1 MSDSRK
7 KVNVLTIAG
16 SDPSSGAGL
25 QGDLQTILA
34 FGATP
39 FSVVTAVTSQN
50 TKEMKGV
57 QSVDV
62 DMVIDQL
69 VAIAEDFSIHAIK
82 MGLLPS
88 PDCVEAVAKIVA
100 NQWHNI
106 PIVID
111 PVLNSST
118 GKALVESGTH
128 EAYIK
133 HLLPIATLVTP
144 NKMEAEIL
152 SGQSIGSLAEAGHA
166 GRKLLE
172 SGVQA
177 CLVKGGHF
185 TDDHATDVLLTKSE
199 CYEIKGESVKH
210 YDVHG
215 TGCALASAIACELA
229 RGSKLKIAVERG
241 KNYITK
247 AIQQSFS
254 LGSGSRHLEHF
265 PDLEQS

>member
-1 MSDSRK
+1 
-7 KVNVLTIAG
+7 
-16 SDPSSGAGL
+16 
-25 QGDLQTILA
+25 
-34 FGATP
+34 
-39 FSVVTAVTSQN
+39 
-50 TKEMKGV
+50 
-57 QSVDV
+57 
-62 DMVIDQL
+62 
-69 VAIAEDFSIHAIK
+69 

-88 PDCVEAVAKIVA
+88 PDCVEAVAKIVS
-100 NQWHNI
+100 NQWYSI

-118 GKALVESGTH
+118 GKALVESGTD

-144 NKMEAEIL
+144 NKIETELL
-152 SGQSIGSLAEAGHA
+152 SGQSIGSLAEAAHA
-166 GRKLLE
+166 GRKLLDL
-172 SGVQA
+172 GAHA

-185 TDDHATDVLLTKSE
+185 KDDHATDVLLTKSE
-199 CYEIKGESVKH
+199 CYEIKGESVEH
-210 YDVHG
+210 HDVHG

-229 RGSKLKIAVERG
+229 RGSEIKTAVESG

-254 LGSGSRHLEHF
+254 LGGGSRHLEHF